1 MISLNTNKIAE
12 LIADADDSQHLEK
25 SYSARQ
31 VLKRLLV
38 ESTIALTK
46 EQRIS
51 INKALGNYT
60 TS

>member
-12 LIADADDSQHLEK
+12 LIAEADDTHHLEK
-25 SYSARQ
+25 SYTAKQ
-31 VLKRLLV
+31 VLRSLLV
-38 ESTIALTK
+38 ESTILLTK

-51 INKALGNYT
+51 INKALKNYT